1 MKRVLIPTIAVVLV
15 SGSAALAECKCGI
28 AKVENGWCTDCKVG
42 YVAGVKIK
50 SDGLFE
56 SLQGHEVD
64 EAKIKC
70 PSCAKAHKAG
80 GFCEACKTGFVDGK
94 AYHTWVAYRL
104 ANGAFKRVDDI
115 KCATCRKAAEESG
128 WCESCG
134 VGYVAHHKLM
144 DKVEYE
150 KPMQAKKVLRLAAK
164 SQCEKCAVAMVS
176 DGKCEQCKV
185 EYANGEKIKS
195 GSGG

>member
-1 MKRVLIPTIAVVLV
+1 MKRILIPTIAVVLV

-28 AKVENGWCTDCKVG
+28 AKVENGWCADCKVG

-50 SDGLFE
+50 SDALFE

-70 PSCAKAHKAG
+70 PSCTKAHKAG
-80 GFCEACKTGFVDGK
+80 GYCEACKAGFIGGN
-94 AYHTWVAYRL
+94 AYHSWVAYRL
-104 ANGAFKRVDDI
+104 ANGEFKRVDDI
-115 KCATCRKAAEESG
+115 KCATCRKAAEGSG

-134 VGYVAHHKLM
+134 VGYVAHHKLT
-144 DKVEYE
+144 DKAEYE
-150 KPMQAKKVLRLAAK
+150 KAVQAQKVLRLAAESK
-164 SQCEKCAVAMVS
+164 CEKCAVAMVS